1 MSQPNPRSIALVD
14 LSYLFRKNYLGAGAN
29 APPGEGARRTMAE
42 LDAFRRGVDHLIVC
56 LDAPPYRRRD
66 KFPAYKA
73 QREAI
78 PPEEL
83 EQKQQVVDQLKR
95 EGYPI
100 ARSRGYEAD
109 DCAATLAK
117 RYGAWCKDVRIVASD
132 KDCAQC
138 ITDNVCQYIP
148 AVGGAKPRPA
158 EKRDRLKC
166 KVKFGVYP
174 EEMILWQAMV
184 GDTADNIPGVKNVGE
199 KKAAYVI
206 GELVAAKKPVTLTG
220 LAELLATG
228 DHDGG
233 PWALIAGQWET
244 LKQSLDLVT
253 LCTDVPLLHEV
264 LLQPGTPDPTAGA
277 AMGVALDG
285 FEPNQTPQ
293 PGDYGDIAEEPP
305 SGPREAPLM
314 SVDPFAPVLGP
325 SRIEKSAADA
335 RGRAAAGLVDE
346 TGRERRPPASNDVAT
361 PPGPAAAP
369 VAERPPVTEAQFEP
383 AVPPAAPPPPPPA
396 KPPAPAPAQAK
407 ATTALA
413 TTKAEEWGLVTNK
426 LQPTDLLSA
435 WTLAKWLCTSDLYTS
450 KFKTAAQVFA
460 VIHRGVEL
468 GLDVGT
474 ALSAFHMIDG
484 KPSMSADLIRSLA
497 KRHVDCEYFY
507 CESSDDTQATWVTR
521 NRRHPPGVIQRLTYT
536 IEEAKQVPS
545 LWKKDRYGG
554 PSMWEKYPKP
564 MLSKTAST
572 MLARQEW
579 ESAMIGFYCPEEL
592 GNGYIDTTAEAA

>member
-14 LSYLFRKNYLGAGAN
+14 LSYLFRKNYLGAGKH
-29 APPGEGARRTMAE
+29 PTPGEGARRTIE
-42 LDAFRRGVDHLIVC
+42 DLDGFRRGVDHMIVC

-66 KFPAYKA
+66 AFPAYKA
-73 QREAI
+73 QREAL

-83 EQKQQVVDQLKR
+83 EQKQAVLDQLKR
-95 EGYPI
+95 EGYVL

-109 DCAATLAK
+109 DCIATLAK
-117 RYGAWCKDVRIVASD
+117 IYGAWCKDVRMVASD
-132 KDCAQC
+132 KDIAQC
-138 ITDNVCQYIP
+138 ITDNVVQFIP
-148 AVGGAKPRPA
+148 AVGGAKPRDA
-158 EKRDRLKC
+158 ERRDRAKC

-174 EEMILWQAMV
+174 EEMTLWQALC
-184 GDTADNIPGVKNVGE
+184 GDSGDNIPGVDGVGE

-206 GELVAAKKPVTLTG
+206 GELKAAKLPISLASI
-220 LAELLATG
+220 AELLATG
-228 DHDGG
+228 QRTGAM
-233 PWALIAGQWET
+233 WQAIANHWED
-244 LKQSLDLVT
+244 LKQSYDLVT

-264 LLQPGTPDPTAGA
+264 LLQPGIPDPNAGH
-277 AMGVALDG
+277 AMGPNVEG
-285 FEPNQTPQ
+285 FERNTTPE
-293 PGDYGDIAEEPP
+293 PAGVTEEDEPPP
-305 SGPREAPLM
+305 SGDRAAPAM
-314 SVDPFAPVLGP
+314 SVPPFEPTMGP
-325 SRIEKSAADA
+325 SSVDKSAAD
-335 RGRAAAGLVDE
+335 GRARVAAGLVDNMGKE
-346 TGRERRPPASNDVAT
+346 VRPPASNDVARA
-361 PPGPAAAP
+361 PAPA
-369 VAERPPVTEAQFEP
+369 VASRPPVTEAEFAP
-383 AVPPAAPPPPPPA
+383 VTPPDPPPPPPA
-396 KPPAPAPAQAK
+396 PAKPAAAAPPK
-407 ATTALA
+407 TSTALA
-413 TTKAEEWGLVTNK
+413 KVEEWGLVTGK

-435 WTLAKWLCTSDLYTS
+435 WTLSKWLCTSGLYE
-450 KFKTAAQVFA
+450 KFKNPAQVFA

-497 KRHVDCEYFY
+497 KRHADCEYFY
-507 CESSDDTQATWVTR
+507 CEESTDTFATWVTR

-545 LWKKDRYGG
+545 LWRQDRYGG